1 MAKSEANFIDLFA
14 GIGGFRLGL
23 EANGFNCVY
32 SADNNKHAVEVY
44 KANFNDDSYSDI
56 TKINPKSLKDFD
68 IMCGGFPC
76 QPFSSAGLK
85 QGFSDTRGTLF
96 FDMVR
101 ILKEKKP
108 KVVFLENVKNLSTHD
123 KGKTFTVIVKSLEK
137 LGYTVST
144 KVLNAKDFGVPQNRE
159 RILIVGSLNG
169 IKFDFEKVKKNK
181 PVKIADFLDKKPDSE
196 FVWLDPK
203 EYTLLDVDKQKL
215 QPSGLIFAGYR
226 NKNMRVAGVRPDTE
240 HLSRVHKQPNRIYSD
255 QGVHPTLSAQETAGR
270 YYILTTKQDGAK
282 GVRKLTVDEAYRLFG
297 FPKGFKK
304 VGPLTQQYARIGNS
318 ICVPMVKAV
327 AKEIKSQLF

>member
-1 MAKSEANFIDLFA
+1 MTDSKATFIDLFA
-14 GIGGFRLGL
+14 GIGGFRLGM
-23 EANGFNCVY
+23 EANDFDCVY
-32 SADNNKHAVEVY
+32 SSDNNKHAALMY
-44 KANFNDDSYSDI
+44 KENFGEEIFSDI
-56 TKINPKSLKDFD
+56 TAVKPAGLKDFD

-96 FDMVR
+96 FDMLR
-101 ILKEKKP
+101 IMKEKKP
-108 KVVFLENVKNLSTHD
+108 KVVFLENVKNLTTHD
-123 KGKTFTVIVKSLEK
+123 KGKTFTVIVKNLEK

-144 KVLNAKDFGVPQNRE
+144 QLLNAKDFGVPQNRE
-159 RILIVGSLNG
+159 RIIIVGSLGNK
-169 IKFDFEKVKKNK
+169 KFDFSKVKKAK
-181 PVKIADFLDKKPDSE
+181 PVKIVDILDNKPDSE
-196 FVWLDPK
+196 LIWLNPK
-203 EYTLLDVDKQKL
+203 EYTLLEPGKRKL

-270 YYILTTKQDGAK
+270 YYILTTKKDGSK
-282 GVRKLTVDEAYRLFG
+282 GVRKLTVDECYRLFG
-297 FPKGFKK
+297 FPKNFKK

-327 AKEIKSQLF
+327 GKEIRNQLF